1 VTREEFIKDFRSM
14 GYGHTFHAEAY
25 VTAHPKDSYDT
36 DDIIA
41 CTREFKFCLS
51 IDTTLADR
59 KTAKLFAEGDD
70 DGWIPR
76 RSARNN
82 RNVDPLDEINRIYAD
97 CERRGI

>member
-1 VTREEFIKDFRSM
+1 
-14 GYGHTFHAEAY
+14 

-41 CTREFKFCLS
+41 CTREFKFSLN
-51 IDTTLADR
+51 IDTSLADR

-76 RSARNN
+76 LSARNN
-82 RNVDPLDEINRIYAD
+82 RNADPLDEINRIYAD